1 MSYTK
6 QIKINIENAE
16 NIGFNYTFNQNS
28 TFEDLLEFT
37 ANNYPESNI
46 CPCFKFQFPTKN
58 QKQSDINKDLKIN
71 EIISK
76 CTQFNL
82 VNNYSDKKCH
92 CSSLFRD
99 NFKRSKI
106 EILRRFDEYINDV
119 LEKEKSNL
127 KKNIDSFENE
137 KAQLKQEISTLKE
150 KNEILEENKKK
161 LELELQNLE
170 KYKQNEKLLINYKE
184 ENEKL
189 KKNNKLLELAINGD
203 IETINQLRSLGM
215 ISENLQPKQYEIK
228 IDEKTNEIIGN
239 AKPLIEANFVNF
251 YDVIIDIKSIKDIS
265 KGWQVKFSKRAE
277 EKYQEFK
284 KEKIIK
290 IGVIGNSNKGK
301 SFLLS
306 RISKIELP
314 SGTSIRTEGLSIKYP
329 ELDLYKDRRIALLD
343 SAGLETPVLKENID
357 KEDGTEEKEAEK
369 KANDTTVQNKEEN
382 EEVTSKG
389 ENENENQNEEKNDK
403 ELFKEKSREKIITE
417 LFLQN
422 YIINNSDILL
432 VVVGIL
438 TYSEQKLLNRIK
450 TEIQRSKINKPLFI
464 IHNLITYT
472 SIKQVEDYITH
483 FLLKSATFNLEEG
496 HKISTKTKSKSGAYY
511 YEKKTEPKIYHLI
524 FANEGSEAGK
534 HYNNF
539 TLDFLEGEFQRVTD
553 LRPFD
558 VIQTVKERFIEV
570 SKDVLE
576 KCENPLSLQDFDN
589 NPENKT
595 IKLVKHNNVKLKK
608 CLIDEL
614 GFSNL
619 KANGFEPAY
628 NYYKKDDKVI
638 IRVEAPGNSSIKSN
652 VDSAGEYKIVRL
664 TGNKKKDK
672 EPAKLEDNLFN
683 SREFGTFSL
692 DIPLKNEDFLIK
704 NENPSYTEKK
714 GVLLLEFKLEEKKED
729 EGYAPKEE
737 DDI

>member
-1 MSYTK
+1 MSFTK
-6 QIKINIENAE
+6 QIKINIENTE
-16 NIGFNYTFNQNS
+16 NISFNYTFNQNS
-28 TFEDLLEFT
+28 TFEDLLECT
-37 ANNYPESNI
+37 ASNFPESNI
-46 CPCFKFQFPTKN
+46 CPCFKFQFPNKN
-58 QKQSDINKDLKIN
+58 QKQTDINKDLKISD
-71 EIISK
+71 IISK
-76 CTQFNL
+76 CNQFNL
-82 VNNYSDKKCH
+82 VNNFSDKKCH
-92 CSSLFRD
+92 CSSLFKN
-99 NFKRSKI
+99 NFKSSKI
-106 EILRRFDEYINDV
+106 EILKRFDNYINDV
-119 LEKEKSNL
+119 LEKEKNNV
-127 KKNIDSFENE
+127 KKNIDFSENE
-137 KAQLKQEISTLKE
+137 KNKLKQEIMDLKE
-150 KNEILEENKKK
+150 KNASLEENLKKSQ
-161 LELELQNLE
+161 LEFQNKE
-170 KYKQNEKLLINYKE
+170 KYYKE

-189 KKNNKLLELAINGD
+189 KKNIQLLELAVNGD
-203 IETINQLRSLGM
+203 IEKINQLKSLGVV
-215 ISENLQPKQYEIK
+215 SENLKPKENEIK

-239 AKPLIEANFVNF
+239 AKPMLEPDFVNF

-265 KGWQVKFSKRAE
+265 KGWEVKFSKRAE
-277 EKYQEFK
+277 EKYKEFR

-306 RISKIELP
+306 KISKIDLP

-343 SAGLETPVLKENID
+343 SAGLETPVLKESKD
-357 KEDGTEEKEAEK
+357 KEDRVEEKEAEK
-369 KANDTTVQNKEEN
+369 KPNDTKTQNKEEN
-382 EEVTSKG
+382 EEVKSKEENG
-389 ENENENQNEEKNDK
+389 DENENEEKNDK

-472 SIKQVEDYITH
+472 SIEQVKDYINH

-496 HKISTKTKSKSGAYY
+496 HKISTKTKSKAGAYY
-511 YEKKTEPKIYHLI
+511 YEKKTEPKIFHLI

-553 LRPFD
+553 LKPFD

-570 SKDVLE
+570 SKDILE
-576 KCENPLSLQDFDN
+576 KMEPLSLQDFDN
-589 NPENKT
+589 SENKT

-638 IRVEAPGNSSIKSN
+638 IRVEAPGNCSIKSN
-652 VDSAGEYKIVRL
+652 VDALGEYKIIRL
-664 TGNKKKDK
+664 TGNKRKDK

-692 DIPLKNEDFLIK
+692 DIPLKNEDFLIR
-704 NENPSYTEKK
+704 NETPNTIEKK
-714 GVLLLEFKLEEKKED
+714 GVLLLEFKLEEKKVD
-729 EGYAPKEE
+729 EGYNPKEE

>member
-1 MSYTK
+1 MSFTK

-16 NIGFNYTFNQNS
+16 NISFNYTFNQNS
-28 TFEDLLEFT
+28 TFEDLLECT
-37 ANNYPESNI
+37 ASNFPESNI
-46 CPCFKFQFPTKN
+46 CPCFKFQFPNKN
-58 QKQSDINKDLKIN
+58 QKQTDINKDLKISD
-71 EIISK
+71 IISK
-76 CTQFNL
+76 CNQFNL
-82 VNNYSDKKCH
+82 VNNFSDKKCH
-92 CSSLFRD
+92 CSSLFKN
-99 NFKRSKI
+99 NFKSSKI
-106 EILRRFDEYINDV
+106 EILKRFDNYINEV
-119 LEKEKSNL
+119 LEKEKNNV
-127 KKNIDSFENE
+127 KKNIDSFEIE
-137 KAQLKQEISTLKE
+137 KSKLKQEITDLKE
-150 KNEILEENKKK
+150 KNASLEENLKKSQ
-161 LELELQNLE
+161 LELQNME
-170 KYKQNEKLLINYKE
+170 KYKENEKLLITYKE

-189 KKNNKLLELAINGD
+189 KKNNQLLELAVNGD
-203 IETINQLRSLGM
+203 IEKINQLKSLGVV
-215 ISENLQPKQYEIK
+215 SENLKPKENEIK

-239 AKPLIEANFVNF
+239 AKPMLEPNFINF

-265 KGWQVKFSKRAE
+265 KGWEVKFSKRAE
-277 EKYQEFK
+277 EKYKEFK
-284 KEKIIK
+284 KERIIK

-306 RISKIELP
+306 KISKIDLP

-329 ELDLYKDRRIALLD
+329 ELDLYKDRKIALLD

-357 KEDGTEEKEAEK
+357 KEDRAEEKEAEK
-369 KANDTTVQNKEEN
+369 KPNDTKGQNKEEN
-382 EEVTSKG
+382 EEVKSKEENQD
-389 ENENENQNEEKNDK
+389 ENENEEKNDK

-422 YIINNSDILL
+422 YIINNSDILI

-472 SIKQVEDYITH
+472 SIEQVKDYITH

-496 HKISTKTKSKSGAYY
+496 HKISTKTKSKAGAYY

-539 TLDFLEGEFQRVTD
+539 TLDFLECEFRRVTD
-553 LRPFD
+553 LKSFD

-570 SKDVLE
+570 SKEILE
-576 KCENPLSLQDFDN
+576 KMENPLSLQDFDN
-589 NPENKT
+589 SENKT

-638 IRVEAPGNSSIKSN
+638 IRVEAPGNSSLKSN
-652 VDSAGEYKIVRL
+652 VDSAGEYKIIRL
-664 TGNKKKDK
+664 IGNKKKDK

-704 NENPSYTEKK
+704 NEKPTYTQMK
-714 GVLLLEFKLEEKKED
+714 GVLEVEFKLEEKKED
-729 EGYAPKEE
+729 EGYNPKEE

>member
-1 MSYTK
+1 M
-6 QIKINIENAE
+6 
-16 NIGFNYTFNQNS
+16 
-28 TFEDLLEFT
+28 LE
-37 ANNYPESNI
+37 P
-46 CPCFKFQFPTKN
+46 
-58 QKQSDINKDLKIN
+58 
-71 EIISK
+71 
-76 CTQFNL
+76 
-82 VNNYSDKKCH
+82 
-92 CSSLFRD
+92 
-99 NFKRSKI
+99 NFI
-106 EILRRFDEYINDV
+106 
-119 LEKEKSNL
+119 
-127 KKNIDSFENE
+127 
-137 KAQLKQEISTLKE
+137 
-150 KNEILEENKKK
+150 
-161 LELELQNLE
+161 
-170 KYKQNEKLLINYKE
+170 
-184 ENEKL
+184 
-189 KKNNKLLELAINGD
+189 
-203 IETINQLRSLGM
+203 
-215 ISENLQPKQYEIK
+215 
-228 IDEKTNEIIGN
+228 
-239 AKPLIEANFVNF
+239 NF

-265 KGWQVKFSKRAE
+265 KGWEVKFSKRAE
-277 EKYQEFK
+277 EKYKEFK
-284 KEKIIK
+284 KERIIK

-306 RISKIELP
+306 KISKIDLP

-357 KEDGTEEKEAEK
+357 KEDRAEEKEAEK
-369 KANDTTVQNKEEN
+369 KPNDTKGQNKEEN
-382 EEVTSKG
+382 EEVKSKEENQD
-389 ENENENQNEEKNDK
+389 ENENEEKNDK

-422 YIINNSDILL
+422 YIINNSDILI

-472 SIKQVEDYITH
+472 SIEQVKDYITR

-496 HKISTKTKSKSGAYY
+496 HKISTKTQSKAGAYY

-553 LRPFD
+553 LKPFD

-570 SKDVLE
+570 SKDILE
-576 KCENPLSLQDFDN
+576 KMEPLSLQDFDN
-589 NPENKT
+589 SENKT

-638 IRVEAPGNSSIKSN
+638 IRVEAPGNCSIKSN
-652 VDSAGEYKIVRL
+652 VDALGEYKIIRL
-664 TGNKKKDK
+664 TGNKRKDK

-704 NENPSYTEKK
+704 NETPNTIEKK
-714 GVLLLEFKLEEKKED
+714 GVLLLEFKLEEKKVD
-729 EGYAPKEE
+729 EGYNPKEE

>member
-1 MSYTK
+1 MSFTK

-16 NIGFNYTFNQNS
+16 NISFNYTFNQNS
-28 TFEDLLEFT
+28 TFEDLLECT
-37 ANNYPESNI
+37 ASNFPESNI
-46 CPCFKFQFPTKN
+46 CPCFKFQFPNKN
-58 QKQSDINKDLKIN
+58 QKQTDINKDLKISD
-71 EIISK
+71 IISK
-76 CTQFNL
+76 CNQFNL
-82 VNNYSDKKCH
+82 VNNFSDKKCH
-92 CSSLFRD
+92 CSSLFKN
-99 NFKRSKI
+99 NFKSSKI
-106 EILRRFDEYINDV
+106 EILKRFDNYINEV
-119 LEKEKSNL
+119 LEKEKNNV
-127 KKNIDSFENE
+127 KKNIDSFEIE
-137 KAQLKQEISTLKE
+137 KSKLKQEITDLKE
-150 KNEILEENKKK
+150 KNASLEENLKKSQ
-161 LELELQNLE
+161 LELQNME
-170 KYKQNEKLLINYKE
+170 KYKRNEKLLITYKE

-189 KKNNKLLELAINGD
+189 KKNNQLLELAVNGD
-203 IETINQLRSLGM
+203 IEKINQLKSLGVV
-215 ISENLQPKQYEIK
+215 SENLKPKENEIK

-239 AKPLIEANFVNF
+239 AKPMLEPNFINF

-265 KGWQVKFSKRAE
+265 KGWEVKFSKRAE
-277 EKYQEFK
+277 EKYKEFK
-284 KEKIIK
+284 KERIIK

-306 RISKIELP
+306 KISKIDLP

-329 ELDLYKDRRIALLD
+329 ELDLYKDRKIALLD

-357 KEDGTEEKEAEK
+357 KEDRAEEKEAEK
-369 KANDTTVQNKEEN
+369 KPNDTKGQNKEEN
-382 EEVTSKG
+382 EEVKSKEENQD
-389 ENENENQNEEKNDK
+389 ENENEEKNDK

-422 YIINNSDILL
+422 YIINNSDILI

-472 SIKQVEDYITH
+472 SIEQVKDYITH

-496 HKISTKTKSKSGAYY
+496 HKISTKTKSKAGAYY
-511 YEKKTEPKIYHLI
+511 YEKKTEPKIFHLI

-553 LRPFD
+553 LKSFD

-570 SKDVLE
+570 SKEILE
-576 KCENPLSLQDFDN
+576 KMENPLSLQDFDN
-589 NPENKT
+589 SENKT

-638 IRVEAPGNSSIKSN
+638 IRVEAPGNSSLKSN
-652 VDSAGEYKIVRL
+652 VDSAGEYKIIRL
-664 TGNKKKDK
+664 IGNKKKDK

-683 SREFGTFSL
+683 SREFGSFSL

-704 NENPSYTEKK
+704 NEKPTYTQMK
-714 GVLLLEFKLEEKKED
+714 GVLEVEFKLEEKKED
-729 EGYAPKEE
+729 EGYNPKEE

>member
-1 MSYTK
+1 MSFTK

-16 NIGFNYTFNQNS
+16 NISFNYTFNQNS
-28 TFEDLLEFT
+28 TFEDLLECT
-37 ANNYPESNI
+37 ASNFPESNI
-46 CPCFKFQFPTKN
+46 CPCFKFQFPNKN
-58 QKQSDINKDLKIN
+58 QKQTDINKDLKISD
-71 EIISK
+71 IISK
-76 CTQFNL
+76 CNQFNL
-82 VNNYSDKKCH
+82 VNNFSDKKCH
-92 CSSLFRD
+92 CSSLFKN
-99 NFKRSKI
+99 NFKSSKI
-106 EILRRFDEYINDV
+106 EILKRFDNYINEV
-119 LEKEKSNL
+119 LEKEKNNV
-127 KKNIDSFENE
+127 KKNIDSFEIEKNKLKQYITTLEKE
-137 KAQLKQEISTLKE
+137 KAS
-150 KNEILEENKKK
+150 LEDNVKK
-161 LELELQNLE
+161 LQLELQNME
-170 KYKQNEKLLINYKE
+170 KYKQNEKLLNNYKE

-189 KKNNKLLELAINGD
+189 KKKNQLLELAVNGD
-203 IETINQLRSLGM
+203 IEKINQLKSLGLV
-215 ISENLQPKQYEIK
+215 SENLKPKQYEIK

-239 AKPLIEANFVNF
+239 AKPMLEPNFINF

-265 KGWQVKFSKRAE
+265 KGWEVKFSKRAE
-277 EKYQEFK
+277 EKYTEFK
-284 KEKIIK
+284 KERIIK

-306 RISKIELP
+306 KISKIDLP

-343 SAGLETPVLKENID
+343 SAGLETPVLKESKD
-357 KEDGTEEKEAEK
+357 KEDRAEEKEAEK
-369 KANDTTVQNKEEN
+369 KPNDTKTQNKEEN
-382 EEVTSKG
+382 EEVKSKEENG
-389 ENENENQNEEKNDK
+389 DENENEEKNDK

-422 YIINNSDILL
+422 YIINNSDIPL

-472 SIKQVEDYITH
+472 SIEQVKDYITH

-496 HKISTKTKSKSGAYY
+496 HKISTKTTSKTGAYY
-511 YEKKTEPKIYHLI
+511 YEKKTEPKIFHLI

-553 LRPFD
+553 LKSFD

-570 SKDVLE
+570 SKDILE
-576 KCENPLSLQDFDN
+576 KMEPLSLQDFDN
-589 NPENKT
+589 SENKT

-652 VDSAGEYKIVRL
+652 VDAAGEYKIIRL

-704 NENPSYTEKK
+704 NENPNYTEKK
-714 GVLLLEFKLEEKKED
+714 GVLLLEFKLEEKKVD
-729 EGYAPKEE
+729 EGYNPKEE

>member
-6 QIKINIENAE
+6 QLKINIENDN
-16 NIGFNYTFNQNS
+16 NISFNYAYNQNS
-28 TFEDLLEFT
+28 TFGDLLEFT
-37 ANNYPESNI
+37 SNIFPESNI
-46 CPCFKFQFPTKN
+46 CPCFKFQYKSKN
-58 QKQSDINKDLKIN
+58 QKLSDINKKSKISEYIFKIN
-71 EIISK
+71 
-76 CTQFNL
+76 QFYL

-92 CSSLFRD
+92 CSPLFKD
-99 NFKRSKI
+99 NFKNTKI
-106 EILRRFDEYINDV
+106 EILTRFDEYINNV
-119 LEKEKSNL
+119 LEMEKNNINKKAKLKQDISLLEHKISNLQENL
-127 KKNIDSFENE
+127 KKIEIDLQNKNNIIKENE
-137 KAQLKQEISTLKE
+137 NLLITYKLENEQLKKKYQ
-150 KNEILEENKKK
+150 ILESLVIDKEIEN
-161 LELELQNLE
+161 QNL
-170 KYKQNEKLLINYKE
+170 KS
-184 ENEKL
+184 
-189 KKNNKLLELAINGD
+189 KKNINK
-203 IETINQLRSLGM
+203 INQ
-215 ISENLQPKQYEIK
+215 NL
-228 IDEKTNEIIGN
+228 TNI
-239 AKPLIEANFVNF
+239 NF
-251 YDVIIDIKSIKDIS
+251 YDVIINIKSIMDIC
-265 KGWQVKFSKRAE
+265 KGWEVKFSKRAE
-277 EKYQEFK
+277 EKYNELK
-284 KEKIIK
+284 KERNIR
-290 IGVIGNSNKGK
+290 IGVLGNSNKGK

-306 RISKIELP
+306 RISKMGLP
-314 SGTSIRTEGLSIKYP
+314 SGNSIRTEGLSIKYP
-329 ELDLYKDRRIALLD
+329 GLDLYKNRRITLLD
-343 SAGLETPVLKENID
+343 SAGLNAPVLID
-357 KEDGTEEKEAEK
+357 DRDREDRTEEKMEK
-369 KANDTTVQNKEEN
+369 KN
-382 EEVTSKG
+382 EK
-389 ENENENQNEEKNDK
+389 K
-403 ELFKEKSREKIITE
+403 LFKEKSREKIITE

-496 HKISTKTKSKSGAYY
+496 QKYSCKTEIKTGVYY

-589 NPENKT
+589 NPENKI
-595 IKLVKHNNVKLKK
+595 IKLIKHNNVKLKK

-652 VDSAGEYKIVRL
+652 VDSAGEYKIIRL

-704 NENPSYTEKK
+704 NENPNYTEKK

-729 EGYAPKEE
+729 QGYVPNEEE
-737 DDI
+737 DI

>member
-6 QIKINIENAE
+6 QLKINIENDKD
-16 NIGFNYTFNQNS
+16 ISFNYTFNQNS
-28 TFEDLLEFT
+28 TFEDLLECT
-37 ANNYPESNI
+37 ASNFPESNI
-46 CPCFKFQFPTKN
+46 CPCFKFQFPNKN
-58 QKQSDINKDLKIN
+58 QKQTDINKDLKISD
-71 EIISK
+71 IISK
-76 CTQFNL
+76 CNQFNL
-82 VNNYSDKKCH
+82 VNNFSDKKCH
-92 CSSLFRD
+92 CSSLFKN
-99 NFKRSKI
+99 NFKSSKI
-106 EILRRFDEYINDV
+106 EILKRFDNYINDV
-119 LEKEKSNL
+119 LEKEKNNV
-127 KKNIDSFENE
+127 KKNIDFSENE
-137 KAQLKQEISTLKE
+137 KNKLKQEIMDLKE
-150 KNEILEENKKK
+150 KNASLEENLKKSQ
-161 LELELQNLE
+161 LEFQNKE
-170 KYKQNEKLLINYKE
+170 KYYKE

-189 KKNNKLLELAINGD
+189 KKNIQLLELAVNGD
-203 IETINQLRSLGM
+203 IEKINQLKSLGV
-215 ISENLQPKQYEIK
+215 ISENLKPKENEIK

-239 AKPLIEANFVNF
+239 AKPMLEPDFVNF

-265 KGWQVKFSKRAE
+265 KGWEVKFSKRAE
-277 EKYQEFK
+277 EKYKEFK
-284 KEKIIK
+284 KERIIK

-306 RISKIELP
+306 KISKIDLP

-343 SAGLETPVLKENID
+343 SAGLETPVLKESKD
-357 KEDGTEEKEAEK
+357 KEDRVEEKEAEK
-369 KANDTTVQNKEEN
+369 KPNDTKTQNKEEN
-382 EEVTSKG
+382 EEVKSKE
-389 ENENENQNEEKNDK
+389 ENEDENENEEKNDK

-422 YIINNSDILL
+422 YIINNSDILI

-472 SIKQVEDYITH
+472 SIEQVKDYITR

-496 HKISTKTKSKSGAYY
+496 HKISTKTQSKAGAYY

-553 LRPFD
+553 LKPFD

-570 SKDVLE
+570 SKDILE
-576 KCENPLSLQDFDN
+576 KMEPLSLQDFDN
-589 NPENKT
+589 SENKT

-638 IRVEAPGNSSIKSN
+638 IRVEAPGNCSIKSN
-652 VDSAGEYKIVRL
+652 VDALGEYKIIRL
-664 TGNKKKDK
+664 TGNKRKDK

-704 NENPSYTEKK
+704 NETPNTIEKK
-714 GVLLLEFKLEEKKED
+714 GVLLLEFKLEEKKVD
-729 EGYAPKEE
+729 EGYNPKEE

>member
-1 MSYTK
+1 MSFTK

-16 NIGFNYTFNQNS
+16 NISFNYTFNQNS
-28 TFEDLLEFT
+28 TFEDLLECT
-37 ANNYPESNI
+37 ASNFPESNI
-46 CPCFKFQFPTKN
+46 CPCFKFQFPNKN
-58 QKQSDINKDLKIN
+58 QKQTDINKDLKISD
-71 EIISK
+71 IISK
-76 CTQFNL
+76 CNQFNL
-82 VNNYSDKKCH
+82 VNNFSDKKCH
-92 CSSLFRD
+92 CSSLFKN
-99 NFKRSKI
+99 NFKSSKI
-106 EILRRFDEYINDV
+106 EILKRFDNYINDV
-119 LEKEKSNL
+119 LEKEKNNV
-127 KKNIDSFENE
+127 KKNIDFSENE
-137 KAQLKQEISTLKE
+137 KNKLKQEIMDLKE
-150 KNEILEENKKK
+150 KNASLEENLKKSQ
-161 LELELQNLE
+161 LEFQNKE
-170 KYKQNEKLLINYKE
+170 KYYKE

-189 KKNNKLLELAINGD
+189 KKNIQLLELAVNGD
-203 IETINQLRSLGM
+203 IEKINQLKSLGV
-215 ISENLQPKQYEIK
+215 ISENLKPKENEIK

-239 AKPLIEANFVNF
+239 AKPMLEPDFVNF

-265 KGWQVKFSKRAE
+265 KGWEVKFSKRAE
-277 EKYQEFK
+277 EKYKEFR

-306 RISKIELP
+306 KISKIDLP

-343 SAGLETPVLKENID
+343 SAGLETPVLKESKD
-357 KEDGTEEKEAEK
+357 KEDRVEEKEAEK
-369 KANDTTVQNKEEN
+369 KPNDTKTQNKEEN
-382 EEVTSKG
+382 EEVKSKE
-389 ENENENQNEEKNDK
+389 ENEDENENEEKNDK

-422 YIINNSDILL
+422 YIINNSDILI

-472 SIKQVEDYITH
+472 SIEQVKDYITR

-496 HKISTKTKSKSGAYY
+496 HKISTKTQSKAGAYY

-553 LRPFD
+553 LKPFD

-570 SKDVLE
+570 SKDILE
-576 KCENPLSLQDFDN
+576 KMEPLSLQDFDN
-589 NPENKT
+589 SENKT

-638 IRVEAPGNSSIKSN
+638 IRVEAPGNCSIKSN
-652 VDSAGEYKIVRL
+652 VDALGEYKIIRL
-664 TGNKKKDK
+664 TGNKRKDK

-704 NENPSYTEKK
+704 NETPNTIEKK
-714 GVLLLEFKLEEKKED
+714 GVLLLEFKLEEKKVD
-729 EGYAPKEE
+729 EGYNPKEE

>member
-1 MSYTK
+1 MSFTK

-16 NIGFNYTFNQNS
+16 NISFNYTFNQNS
-28 TFEDLLEFT
+28 TFEDLLECT
-37 ANNYPESNI
+37 ASNFPESNI
-46 CPCFKFQFPTKN
+46 CPCFKFQFPNKN
-58 QKQSDINKDLKIN
+58 QKQTDINKDLKISD
-71 EIISK
+71 IISK
-76 CTQFNL
+76 CNQFNL
-82 VNNYSDKKCH
+82 VNNFSDKKCH
-92 CSSLFRD
+92 CSSLFKN
-99 NFKRSKI
+99 NFKSSKI
-106 EILRRFDEYINDV
+106 EILKRFDNYINEV
-119 LEKEKSNL
+119 LEKEKNNV
-127 KKNIDSFENE
+127 KKNIDSFEIE
-137 KAQLKQEISTLKE
+137 KSKLKQEITDLKE
-150 KNEILEENKKK
+150 KNASLEENLKKSQ
-161 LELELQNLE
+161 LELQNME
-170 KYKQNEKLLINYKE
+170 KYKRNEKLLITYKE

-189 KKNNKLLELAINGD
+189 KKNNQLLELAVNGD
-203 IETINQLRSLGM
+203 IEKINQLKSLGVV
-215 ISENLQPKQYEIK
+215 SENLKPKENEIK

-239 AKPLIEANFVNF
+239 AKPMLEPNFINF

-265 KGWQVKFSKRAE
+265 KGWEVKFSKRAE
-277 EKYQEFK
+277 EKYKEFK
-284 KEKIIK
+284 KERIIK

-306 RISKIELP
+306 KISKIDLP

-329 ELDLYKDRRIALLD
+329 ELDLYKDRKIALLD

-357 KEDGTEEKEAEK
+357 KEDRAEEKEAEK
-369 KANDTTVQNKEEN
+369 KPNDTKGQNKEEN
-382 EEVTSKG
+382 EEVKSKEENQD
-389 ENENENQNEEKNDK
+389 ENENEEKNDK

-422 YIINNSDILL
+422 YIINNSDILI

-472 SIKQVEDYITH
+472 SIEQVKDYITH

-496 HKISTKTKSKSGAYY
+496 HKISTKTKSITGVYY
-511 YEKKTEPKIYHLI
+511 YEKKTEPKIFHLI

-534 HYNNF
+534 NYNNF

-553 LRPFD
+553 LKSFD

-570 SKDVLE
+570 SKEILE
-576 KCENPLSLQDFDN
+576 KMENPLSLQDFDN
-589 NPENKT
+589 SENKT

-638 IRVEAPGNSSIKSN
+638 IRVEAPGNSSLKSN
-652 VDSAGEYKIVRL
+652 VDSAGEYKIIRL
-664 TGNKKKDK
+664 IGNKKKDK

-683 SREFGTFSL
+683 SREFGSFSL

-704 NENPSYTEKK
+704 NEKPTYTQMK
-714 GVLLLEFKLEEKKED
+714 GVLEVEFKLEEKKED
-729 EGYAPKEE
+729 EGYNPKEE

>member
-1 MSYTK
+1 MSFTK

-16 NIGFNYTFNQNS
+16 NISFNYTFNQNS
-28 TFEDLLEFT
+28 TFEDLLECT
-37 ANNYPESNI
+37 ASNFPESNI
-46 CPCFKFQFPTKN
+46 CPCFKFQFPNKN
-58 QKQSDINKDLKIN
+58 QKQTDINKDLKISD
-71 EIISK
+71 IISK
-76 CTQFNL
+76 CNQFNL
-82 VNNYSDKKCH
+82 VNNFSDKKCH
-92 CSSLFRD
+92 CSSLFKN
-99 NFKRSKI
+99 NFKSSKI
-106 EILRRFDEYINDV
+106 EILKRFDNYINDV
-119 LEKEKSNL
+119 LEKEKNNV
-127 KKNIDSFENE
+127 KKNIDFSENE
-137 KAQLKQEISTLKE
+137 KNKLKQEIMDLKE
-150 KNEILEENKKK
+150 KNASLEENLKKSQ
-161 LELELQNLE
+161 LEFQNKE
-170 KYKQNEKLLINYKE
+170 KYYKE

-189 KKNNKLLELAINGD
+189 KKNIQLLELAVNGD
-203 IETINQLRSLGM
+203 IEKINQLKSLGV
-215 ISENLQPKQYEIK
+215 ISENLKPKENEIK

-239 AKPLIEANFVNF
+239 AKPMLEPDFVNF

-265 KGWQVKFSKRAE
+265 KGWEVKFSKRAE
-277 EKYQEFK
+277 EKYKEFK
-284 KEKIIK
+284 KERIIK

-306 RISKIELP
+306 KISKIDLP

-343 SAGLETPVLKENID
+343 SAGLETPVLKESKD
-357 KEDGTEEKEAEK
+357 KEDRVEEKEAEK
-369 KANDTTVQNKEEN
+369 KPNDTKGQNKEEN
-382 EEVTSKG
+382 EEVKSKE
-389 ENENENQNEEKNDK
+389 ENEDENENEEKNDK

-422 YIINNSDILL
+422 YIINNSDILI

-472 SIKQVEDYITH
+472 SIEQVKDYITR

-496 HKISTKTKSKSGAYY
+496 HKISTKTTSKTGAYY
-511 YEKKTEPKIYHLI
+511 YEKKTEPKIFHLI

-553 LRPFD
+553 LKPFD

-570 SKDVLE
+570 SKDILE
-576 KCENPLSLQDFDN
+576 KMEPLSLQDFDN
-589 NPENKT
+589 SENKA
-595 IKLVKHNNVKLKK
+595 IKLVKHNNVKLKE
-608 CLIDEL
+608 LLFDEL
-614 GFSNL
+614 VFSNL

-638 IRVEAPGNSSIKSN
+638 IRVEAPGNCSIKSN
-652 VDSAGEYKIVRL
+652 VDALGEYKIIRL
-664 TGNKKKDK
+664 TGNKRKDK

-704 NENPSYTEKK
+704 NETPNTIEKK
-714 GVLLLEFKLEEKKED
+714 GVLLLEFKLEEKKVD
-729 EGYAPKEE
+729 EGYNPKEE